1 MWNFYRSKYELLI
14 DELSLDSPALGD
26 ILLLI
31 ARTFED
37 EFLFDEVILKLLL
50 LAKILLFAIL

>member
-1 MWNFYRSKYELLI
+1 MWNFYRSKYELLV

>member
-1 MWNFYRSKYELLI
+1 MWNFYRSKYDLLI
-14 DELSLDSPALGD
+14 DELSLDSPGLGY

-37 EFLFDEVILKLLL
+37 EFLFDEVIFRKL
-50 LAKILLFAIL
+50 F

>member
-1 MWNFYRSKYELLI
+1 MWNFYRSKYELLV
-14 DELSLDSPALGD
+14 DELSLDSPALGY